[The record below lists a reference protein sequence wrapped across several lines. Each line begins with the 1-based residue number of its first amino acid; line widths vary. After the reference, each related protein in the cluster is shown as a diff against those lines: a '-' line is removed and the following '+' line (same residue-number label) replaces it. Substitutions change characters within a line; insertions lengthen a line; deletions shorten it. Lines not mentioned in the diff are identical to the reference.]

1 LVLRTKRKSVFGI
14 KKNERKEALGCR
26 QLVLSLITIVM
37 TAGTKYAQL
46 TQSQASDIYPIKR
59 KEGLCEQ

>member
-1 LVLRTKRKSVFGI
+1 VFGI